1 MKKIISIIAIAIC
14 ASTIWGRS
22 YKVTS
27 WPTESET
34 KGTDTVYV
42 AKDTVKSVLL
52 SSTVRAGF
60 ILPDGDSEK
69 QMERHCQTFAL

>member
-42 AKDTVKSVLL
+42 AKDTVKSVP
-52 SSTVRAGF
+52 SPIKHREGWIHPAG
-60 ILPDGDSEK
+60 
-69 QMERHCQTFAL
+69 R